1 MIAMYQLSGMG
12 LKAPDSFAMPAC
24 DPFFGSFNDCHQQIH
39 RLKALRDQQPA
50 FLRTT
55 LPTGIAFGIPAGWYG
70 RIAPRSGLANKYGA
84 DILAGVVDAD
94 FIGAVKVAMINHG
107 DDTIELRQGDRIA
120 QLILERCGSGALIEV
135 SSLENTGRGT
145 DGLGS
150 TGR

>member
-1 MIAMYQLSGMG
+1 MNNPNLLVQRTDADAKLPTKGSEQSAGWDIYCLESV
-12 LKAPDSFAMPAC
+12 DIPA
-24 DPFFGSFNDCHQQIH
+24 G
-39 RLKALRDQQPA
+39 RRA
-50 FLRTT
+50 T

-94 FIGAVKVAMINHG
+94 FIGAVKVVMINHG
-107 DDTIELRQGDRIA
+107 DDTIELRKGDRIA

>member
-1 MIAMYQLSGMG
+1 MNNPNLLVQRTDADAKLPTKGSEQSAGWDIYCLESV
-12 LKAPDSFAMPAC
+12 DIPA
-24 DPFFGSFNDCHQQIH
+24 G
-39 RLKALRDQQPA
+39 RRA
-50 FLRTT
+50 T

-94 FIGAVKVAMINHG
+94 FIGAVKVVMINHG
-107 DDTIELRQGDRIA
+107 DDTLELRKGDRIA

-135 SSLENTGRGT
+135 DTLPDTQRGAG
-145 DGLGS
+145 GLGS